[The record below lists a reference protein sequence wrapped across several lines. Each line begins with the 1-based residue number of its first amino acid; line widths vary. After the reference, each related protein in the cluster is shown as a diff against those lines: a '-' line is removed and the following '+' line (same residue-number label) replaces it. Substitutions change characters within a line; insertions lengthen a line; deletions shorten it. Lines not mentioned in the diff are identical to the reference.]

1 MPTKA
6 VDEAFEAFE
15 RLFGY
20 KWGTTFGLDADPS
33 GAKNTK
39 TDTTYS
45 TTTKRKLTQI
55 FGEERAARILGTK
68 GNHTKKRRKLESLA
82 TSIENFKDLVL
93 PVLQQETTVET
104 QVFAGQ
110 TIQTTKKKA
119 AGTASKTIKSAP
131 KSSIDNVLEQINGP
145 SKINTVQKTS
155 NDWEQLKESDQQLK
169 DELEKKAQG
178 KDAFLVKQDFLS
190 RVDQRKF
197 EIEKKDRSKERF
209 KRDTS

>member
-1 MPTKA
+1 MNSPRIFLDRTASDDEPTRHLQDRPRLPTIYSSFHHRLCSSEKKEENSMPTKA

-119 AGTASKTIKSAP
+119 AGTASKTIKSCLLYT
-131 KSSIDNVLEQINGP
+131 SP
-145 SKINTVQKTS
+145 SP
-155 NDWEQLKESDQQLK
+155 
-169 DELEKKAQG
+169 
-178 KDAFLVKQDFLS
+178 
-190 RVDQRKF
+190 
-197 EIEKKDRSKERF
+197 
-209 KRDTS
+209 RD